1 MSELKLW
8 SEMSPREQMSE
19 MIWDYYKEVHGI
31 RPRFLNLREMSEED
45 MSSLLARLEE
55 EASAAAQSEIY
66 DAELASYASYM
77 MPELESAAAATTEDP
92 WSEWEDHFDRIIYN

>member
-55 EASAAAQSEIY
+55 EASAAAQSERY
-66 DAELASYASYM
+66 DAELELDFWSQ
-77 MPELESAAAATTEDP
+77 PEPAPAAAATTENP